1 MTEYYP
7 QESALLNV
15 ARERIY
21 DEEFLSQFRL
31 GATAILDKAGKRQIK
46 NVLKECKSDTEMFL
60 QFSSLLYAHEKKWQ
74 KLPTDAERQAE
85 FAKSYQPF
93 SDLITALMAVQETP
107 NDKVRARL

>member
-1 MTEYYP
+1 MEYYP
-7 QESALLNV
+7 QESALLDI
-15 ARERIY
+15 ARERVY
-21 DEEFLSQFRL
+21 DEQFLESFSL
-31 GATAILDKAGKRQIK
+31 HKAGKRQVK

-74 KLPTDAERQAE
+74 KLPTDAERQTE